1 MASPSPTV
9 SFTQQML
16 RRRPIIGAPVAHGAS
31 DHLKRTIGVFQLTM
45 FGVGATVG
53 TGIFFV
59 LSAAVPEAGPA
70 VILSFLLAGVAA
82 GLAAICYAEMASAV
96 PVSGS
101 TYSYAYTTLGELI
114 AMGVAACLLLEYGV
128 STAAVAVGWSQYL
141 NKLLTNIFGV
151 ELPRAITA
159 APWDPEPGFIN
170 LPSILLVV
178 MCMLLLIRGASESA
192 KANTIMVLIKLG
204 VLGMFIVIAF
214 TAFQANRFADFAP
227 MGTAAI
233 GLAAGTI
240 FFSYI
245 GLDAVSTAGDEVK
258 DPQKT
263 MPRAIIAA
271 LLIVTTVYVLVA
283 FAALGAQNWGDFAD
297 QEAGLAVILENILQN
312 QWASTV
318 LAAGAVISIFS
329 VTLVTMYG
337 QTRILFAMGRDG
349 LLPSMFAKVN
359 PRSMTPVNNTIIV
372 AIVVSILA
380 GFIPLDK
387 LADMVS
393 IGTLTA
399 FIVVSIG
406 VIILRVREPNLPR
419 GFKVPFYYVIRT
431 SERNIHIPIVPV
443 LSVLACGYILYS
455 LHWYTWIAFSAW
467 VVIVVAFYLA
477 WGRHH
482 SALNDGGDGLI
493 PTAAPQEDEVLI
505 HPPTDAS

>member
-1 MASPSPTV
+1 MTTRTIPLSE
-9 SFTQQML
+9 QLL
-16 RRRPIIGAPVAHGAS
+16 RRRPIVGAPVAHGAS

-70 VILSFLLAGVAA
+70 VMLSFLLAGIAA

-101 TYSYAYTTLGELI
+101 TYSYAYTTLGEFV

-141 NKLLTNIFGV
+141 NKLLENIFGV
-151 ELPRAITA
+151 SLPQALTA
-159 APWDPEPGFIN
+159 APWDAEPGVVN
-170 LPSILLVV
+170 LPAIVLVV
-178 MCMLLLIRGASESA
+178 MCMALLIRGASESA
-192 KANTIMVLIKLG
+192 KANTIMVIIKLG
-204 VLGMFIVIAF
+204 VLLMFSVIAF
-214 TAFQANRFADFAP
+214 TAFKADRFADFAP
-227 MGTAAI
+227 MGTAAV

-271 LLIVTTVYVLVA
+271 LLIVTGIYLLVA
-283 FAALGAQNWGDFAD
+283 FAALGAQNWGLFEN
-297 QEAGLAVILENILQN
+297 QEAGLAQILDTVTGANY
-312 QWASTV
+312 WGTV

-359 PRSMTPVNNTIIV
+359 PKSMTPVNNTIIV

-406 VIILRVREPNLPR
+406 VIILRRREPDLPR
-419 GFKVPFYYVIRT
+419 GFKVPLYPVT
-431 SERNIHIPIVPV
+431 PI
-443 LSVLACGYILYS
+443 LSIVACGYILYS
-455 LHWYTWIAFSAW
+455 LRWYTWLAFGAW
-467 VVIVVAFYLA
+467 VAVVLVFYLI
-477 WGRHH
+477 WGRRH
-482 SALNDGGDGLI
+482 SALNDGGDGVI
-493 PTAAPQEDEVLI
+493 ATAATGVDEVEI
-505 HPPTDAS
+505 VTPKDDK